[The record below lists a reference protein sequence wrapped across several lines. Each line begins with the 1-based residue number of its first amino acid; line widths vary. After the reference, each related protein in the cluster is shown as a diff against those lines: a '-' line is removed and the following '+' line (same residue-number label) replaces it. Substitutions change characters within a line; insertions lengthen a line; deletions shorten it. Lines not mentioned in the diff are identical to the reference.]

1 MTIILIIAWR
11 NLWRHPRRTILTVG
25 SSALGLALLLV
36 FLGLGDGGHAQM
48 IESAVRLGSGHVV
61 IQQKDYQ
68 SRGGIDRLLDEQSVR
83 AAESWIMSAER
94 TFPIRHVLR
103 RTFASG
109 MASSADG
116 ATGVQIIGIQPA
128 LEREASQFDEKLIKG
143 EFLTPDDRDR
153 VIIGEGV
160 ARKLSLDVGAKLVL
174 MAQAAH
180 VAEIQ
185 SRLVRVSGIM
195 RVGMEEFDQVILLI
209 PLATAQQLLLLDGEV
224 HQLALLME
232 NERLS
237 ENLASLGRVRL
248 PQLEVLSWGEA
259 LPELKDFIRLD
270 DGGSYLFNL
279 IVFLLIGFTVLNT
292 LLMSVLERNRE
303 FALLDALGLTPTKR
317 FVMVILE
324 AVCIAALS
332 VVCGFTLGY
341 GGHLYLH
348 HYGLSLDLF
357 YTGEVSAAGVA
368 FEPVIYSALS
378 VNRILGSM
386 LLIFGLTLILALV
399 PARHAA
405 RPGDVHLLVQK

>member
-1 MTIILIIAWR
+1 
-11 NLWRHPRRTILTVG
+11 
-25 SSALGLALLLV
+25 
-36 FLGLGDGGHAQM
+36 M
-48 IESAVRLGSGHVV
+48 IESAVRMGSGHVV

-83 AAESWIMSAER
+83 AVESWVMSAER

-103 RTFASG
+103 RAFASG

-128 LEREASQFDEKLIKG
+128 LESEASQFDEKLIKG

-237 ENLASLGRVRL
+237 ENLASLGRAQL
-248 PQLEVLSWGEA
+248 PQMEDLSWGEA

-341 GGHLYLH
+341 SGHLYLH
-348 HYGLSLDLF
+348 YYGLPLDLF